1 MDEKTKR
8 PHTIN
13 GSNGSMHQR
22 PGLNGHTFMPTNSNV
37 SFNEFPSG
45 FKYKALKNS
54 TQLSNGN
61 LFIITVHFL
70 KREMIHCDLN
80 EHKL

>member
-45 FKYKALKNS
+45 FIKNS
-54 TQLSNGN
+54 LHGV
-61 LFIITVHFL
+61 FIIQAVL
-70 KREMIHCDLN
+70 SA
-80 EHKL
+80 